1 MIHVFNESFT
11 SGLFPKIRKTYKVCG
26 VPKTTP
32 CSSANE
38 LRSISLT
45 SVLAKVQESYAV
57 QWMHEDI
64 DGEISDVQYGGLPVS
79 SAALALVNLLH
90 KWCKAMGEPYR
101 VVRIVY
107 LDFCKAFDLID
118 HNKQLEN
125 FKPIGVRPALVSWLA
140 SIAKIPGLLNL
151 EMRFPIWSI

>member
-1 MIHVFNESFT
+1 MQCSEN
-11 SGLFPKIRKTYKVCG
+11 YA
-26 VPKTTP
+26 
-32 CSSANE
+32 CSSVDE
-38 LRSISLT
+38 LRPISLT
-45 SVLAKVQESYAV
+45 SVLEKVQESYAV
-57 QWMHEDI
+57 QRVYEDI
-64 DGEISDVQYGGLPVS
+64 DGEISDVQYGGLPGS

-90 KWCKAMGEPYR
+90 KWCKAMGEPHR